1 MILVSVAQD
10 NQHHLA
16 GRLCRPVFFRGLV
29 SLGEMTPILRRAGL
43 APDDASGPR
52 NCGKSHLLSAVPV
65 FLASDRGLFIFPSDE
80 KRICLG

>member
-1 MILVSVAQD
+1 MGRFPRPIFFCLLFR
-10 NQHHLA
+10 LA
-16 GRLCRPVFFRGLV
+16 
-29 SLGEMTPILRRAGL
+29 EQ
-43 APDDASGPR
+43 SGAR